1 MDPITLA
8 IIGIIVMVV
17 LLLLGMNIGLCMML
31 IGIIGYSLI
40 TNTGAAIGLVR
51 QIAPSTASNYNMVV
65 IPLFVFMGN
74 LAFVAGVSDGLFK
87 AANKWLSRLPGGL
100 ACAAIAACAAFGAIC
115 GSAQATVAT
124 MGAVSVPA
132 MRKYGYDDKLSTG
145 AVAVGGTLGIMIPP
159 STPFIV
165 YAIMAEE
172 SVGKLFAAGIIPGV
186 LTALI
191 LMAFVVVMVVRN
203 PALAPKSDI
212 KYSILD
218 KIIGLKDVWGMALLF
233 VIVLIGMFTGL
244 FTVSE
249 AAGIGAFAA
258 LVITIVTRK
267 FTFKVFMNVVKD
279 TLKTCAMI
287 YVILIG
293 ATVFGKFLT
302 ISQLPM
308 QIANFIAGLSVSNY
322 IVIAFIVLI
331 YAIMGCFIDAL
342 PMITLTV
349 PIFLP
354 IINSL
359 GFSPIWF
366 GVLIV
371 LVMQLGFITP
381 PVGMCAYVMSGVM
394 KDITL
399 PTVFKGVAPF
409 VPALIIA
416 IILVVLFP
424 ALSTWLPSLL
434 Y

>member
-8 IIGIIVMVV
+8 IIGIIAMVV

-40 TNTGAAIGLVR
+40 TNVGATIGLLR
-51 QIAPSTASNYNMVV
+51 QIPASTASNYNMVV

-74 LAFVAGVSDGLFK
+74 LAFVAGISDGLFK

-132 MRKYGYDDKLSTG
+132 MREYGYKDTLSTG

-165 YAIMAEE
+165 YAMMAEQ
-172 SVGKLFAAGIIPGV
+172 SVGQLFAAGIIPGII
-186 LTALI
+186 TALI
-191 LMAFVVVMVVRN
+191 LMAFVVVMVIRK
-203 PALAPKSDI
+203 PSLAPKSDI
-212 KYSILD
+212 KYSILE
-218 KIIGLKDVWGMALLF
+218 KIKGLKDVWGMAVLF

-258 LVITIVTRK
+258 LVITIITRK
-267 FTFKVFMNVVKD
+267 FTFKVFLGVIKD

-308 QIANFIAGLSVSNY
+308 RIASFIAGLTVSPL
-322 IVIAFIVLI
+322 IIIAIIAVI

-354 IINSL
+354 IIYSL
-359 GFSPIWF
+359 GYSPIWF
-366 GVLIV
+366 GVMIV

-381 PVGMCAYVMSGVM
+381 PVGMCAYVMSGVI
-394 KDITL
+394 KDVTL

-409 VPALIIA
+409 VPAIIIA
-416 IILVVLFP
+416 VAIIVIFP
-424 ALSTWLPSLL
+424 SLSTWLPSLL